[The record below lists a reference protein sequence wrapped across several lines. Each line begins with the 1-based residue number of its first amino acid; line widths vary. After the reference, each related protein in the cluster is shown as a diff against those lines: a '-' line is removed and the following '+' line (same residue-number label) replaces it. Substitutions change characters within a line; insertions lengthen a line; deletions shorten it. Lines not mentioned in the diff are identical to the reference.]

1 MSYGSEGNRRSGIAL
16 AMRYRLQWFIQLF
29 VHIRAQGLRKGD
41 EHPAYTLLM
50 GYGTLYLLLHAVAPY
65 VLEDIFKAEKNR
77 HF

>member
-1 MSYGSEGNRRSGIAL
+1 MSYGWEGNRRSGIAL

-29 VHIRAQGLRKGD
+29 VHIRAQGLRKGH
-41 EHPAYTLLM
+41 EHPAYTRH
-50 GYGTLYLLLHAVAPY
+50 GTLYLLLHAVAPY

>member
-1 MSYGSEGNRRSGIAL
+1 MSYGWECNRRSGIAL

-29 VHIRAQGLRKGD
+29 VHIRAQGLRKG
-41 EHPAYTLLM
+41 
-50 GYGTLYLLLHAVAPY
+50 YGTLYLLLHTVAPY